1 MNSSP
6 GTNKLDRRKIIYWIT
21 GALSALMFW
30 KVLPGDGKNG
40 KKEEPVKMLTEDGQ
54 LVEVDMKHLTGQRQK
69 LETKE
74 IQGFVKRKG

>member
-6 GTNKLDRRKIIYWIT
+6 GTNKRDRRKIIYWIT

-30 KVLPGDGKNG
+30 KLVPGGKQ

-54 LVEVDMKHLTGQRQK
+54 LVEVDMKHLTGQRRK

-74 IQGFVKRKG
+74 IQGFVKRKA

>member
-1 MNSSP
+1 MNISP
-6 GTNKLDRRKIIYWIT
+6 GTNNRDRRKIIYWIT

-30 KVLPGDGKNG
+30 KLLPGPGTR

-69 LETKE
+69 LKTKE
-74 IQGFVKRKG
+74 IQGWVKRKG

>member
-6 GTNKLDRRKIIYWIT
+6 GTNKRDRRKIIYWIT

-30 KVLPGDGKNG
+30 KLVPGNKQ

-54 LVEVDMKHLTGQRQK
+54 LVEVDMKHLTGQRRK

-74 IQGFVKRKG
+74 IQGWVKRKG

>member
-1 MNSSP
+1 MNISP
-6 GTNKLDRRKIIYWIT
+6 GTNKRDRRKVIYWIT

-30 KVLPGDGKNG
+30 KVLPGDG

-69 LETKE
+69 LETQE

>member
-1 MNSSP
+1 MNNTAE
-6 GTNKLDRRKIIYWIT
+6 TNKRDRRKVVYWIT

-30 KVLPGDGKNG
+30 KLLPGGTK

-54 LVEVDMKHLTGQRQK
+54 LVEVDMKHLTGQRRK

-74 IQGFVKRKG
+74 IQGWVKRKG

>member
-1 MNSSP
+1 MNNTP
-6 GTNKLDRRKIIYWIT
+6 ETNKRDRRKVVYWIT

-30 KVLPGDGKNG
+30 KLLPNGKQ

-54 LVEVDMKHLTGQRQK
+54 LVEVDMKHLTGQRRK

-74 IQGFVKRKG
+74 IQGWVKRKG

>member
-6 GTNKLDRRKIIYWIT
+6 GTNKRDRRKIIYWIT

-30 KVLPGDGKNG
+30 KVLPGEQ

-69 LETKE
+69 LKTKE